1 MAIRQSKYKHVFGK
15 ALKREECYECIPIT
29 RNTHDTSFCDVNP
42 KYLAIITETSGGGGF
57 AVIPISQVGRM
68 PNILPMVAGH
78 TSAVLDIQWC
88 PHNNDVIASASDDCT
103 VKIWEIPKDGIGRG
117 PLTDAIATLIGHQRR
132 VYLVQWH
139 PTAQGA
145 DNTLILWNSLTQS
158 QLMSV
163 EFPNLVTCLSFNYN
177 GSKLAACSK
186 DGITRILNP
195 RTGKFLN
202 ARSYFYAQI
211 KFHEGVCHE
220 GKKPQMCVFLE
231 DDRLFTTGFSK
242 MSERQLALWD
252 SDNLD
257 DCLWRQELDIT
268 NGVLFPYYD
277 PDTQMIFIC
286 GKGDS
291 TVRYFEYCPQDKQVY
306 YLNRYDSSDPQRG
319 FAFMP
324 KLGLNVSACEIAR
337 LYKLHN
343 KNWCEVI
350 SFTVPRKSG
359 LFQEDLYP
367 DTVAPIAALTAD
379 AWLAGENAGPIKVS
393 VREAGNVSSSNFVVQ
408 PQQPSRAPS
417 TLVSQGGDSRPGSR
431 IPSSTVSSHPECS
444 TAIDQ
449 MSNLIDK
456 LNLRIQELETRVT
469 RLEMKHNGRNGD
481 LQHSDCENE
490 NEKEP
495 AWGNLPDM

>member
-15 ALKREECYECIPIT
+15 ALKRDECYDCIPIT
-29 RNTHDTSFCDVNP
+29 RSTHDTSFCAVNP

-57 AVIPISQVGRM
+57 AVIPINQVGRM
-68 PNILPMVAGH
+68 PNTLPMVAGH

-88 PHNNDVIASASDDCT
+88 PHNNNIIASASDDCT
-103 VKIWEIPKDGIGRG
+103 VKIWDIPEGGIGKD
-117 PLTDAIATLIGHQRR
+117 PLTDAISTLIGHQRR

-139 PTAQGA
+139 PTAQGIIVSTGA
-145 DNTLILWNSLTQS
+145 DNILIIWDSLSQS
-158 QLMSV
+158 QLISV
-163 EFPNLVTCLSFNYN
+163 EFPNLVTCLSFSYN
-177 GSKLAACSK
+177 GSKLAACCK
-186 DGITRILNP
+186 DGVTRIK
-195 RTGKFLN
+195 G
-202 ARSYFYAQI
+202 I
-211 KFHEGVCHE
+211 CHE

-231 DDRLFTTGFSK
+231 DDRLFTTGFSR

-252 SDNLD
+252 SGNLD
-257 DCLWRQELDIT
+257 DCLWRQDLDIT

-291 TVRYFEYCPQDKQVY
+291 TVRYFEYSPQDKQVY

-324 KLGLNVSACEIAR
+324 KLGLNVSVCEIAR

-367 DTVAPIAALTAD
+367 DTLAPVAALTAD
-379 AWLAGENAGPIKVS
+379 AWLAGENADPIKS
-393 VREAGNVSSSNFVVQ
+393 M
-408 PQQPSRAPS
+408 
-417 TLVSQGGDSRPGSR
+417 LVNQGGDNRSVNIRHSNT
-431 IPSSTVSSHPECS
+431 PSSHLECS
-444 TAIDQ
+444 TVIDQ
-449 MSNLIDK
+449 MSQLIDR
-456 LNLRIQELETRVT
+456 LNTRIQELETRVT
-469 RLEMKHNGRNGD
+469 RLERNPTGRND
-481 LQHSDCENE
+481 SHRHTDSENG
-490 NEKEP
+490 NEEEP
-495 AWGNLPDM
+495 TSERI

>member
-15 ALKREECYECIPIT
+15 ALKREECYDCIPIT
-29 RNTHDTSFCDVNP
+29 RSTHDTSFCAVNP

-68 PNILPMVAGH
+68 PNTLPMVAGH

-88 PHNNDVIASASDDCT
+88 PHNNDIIASASDDCT
-103 VKIWEIPKDGIGRG
+103 VKIWEIPEGGIGKDS
-117 PLTDAIATLIGHQRR
+117 LTDAIATLIGHQRR

-139 PTAQGA
+139 PTAQGIIVSTGA
-145 DNTLILWNSLTQS
+145 DNCVILWDSLTQS
-158 QLMSV
+158 QLISV
-163 EFPNLVTCLSFNYN
+163 EFPNLVTCLSFSYN
-177 GSKLAACSK
+177 GSKLAACCK
-186 DGITRILNP
+186 DGVTRIMDP
-195 RTGKFLN
+195 RTGNFLN
-202 ARSYFYAQI
+202 
-211 KFHEGVCHE
+211 KGVCHE

-231 DDRLFTTGFSK
+231 DDRLFTTGFSR

-252 SDNLD
+252 SGNLD
-257 DCLWRQELDIT
+257 DCLWRQDLDIT
-268 NGVLFPYYD
+268 NGVLFPFYD

-291 TVRYFEYCPQDKQVY
+291 TVRYFEYSASDKQVY
-306 YLNRYDSSDPQRG
+306 YLSRYDSSDPQRG

-324 KLGLNVSACEIAR
+324 KLGLNVSVCEIAR

-367 DTVAPIAALTAD
+367 DTLAPVAALTAND
-379 AWLAGENAGPIKVS
+379 WLAGKDADPIKVS
-393 VREAGNVSSSNFVVQ
+393 VKEAAHVSSSNFLVQ
-408 PQQPSRAPS
+408 PQQPSRAS
-417 TLVSQGGDSRPGSR
+417 SMLVNQSGDNRSGNSKQ
-431 IPSSTVSSHPECS
+431 SSTASSHLECS
-444 TAIDQ
+444 TVIDQ
-449 MSNLIDK
+449 MSHLIDR

-469 RLEMKHNGRNGD
+469 RLERKNAGSNDSCHHTDSENG
-481 LQHSDCENE
+481 NE
-490 NEKEP
+490 EE
-495 AWGNLPDM
+495 ATFERI